1 MIHKNWGDDGALTL
15 IRVVLERTE
24 DQELR
29 EQLLEFL
36 QNNEELWSDA
46 HVKDFY
52 GFATTLANDGTTV
65 KLSDEEAEN
74 LLTLWKEAQ
83 DTILK
88 DVEEEDYWEKF
99 DPWLKEKAP
108 NLHEKIMDA
117 YYQETSERLSI
128 GGWVESDEFMSI
140 GHDIDGA
147 YLDYDNEVVINQIF
161 PPSE

>member
-1 MIHKNWGDDGALTL
+1 MKEINAEIYLNG
-15 IRVVLERTE
+15 
-24 DQELR
+24 
-29 EQLLEFL
+29 
-36 QNNEELWSDA
+36 N
-46 HVKDFY
+46 
-52 GFATTLANDGTTV
+52 NDGTTV

-88 DVEEEDYWEKF
+88 GMEEEDYWEKF

-161 PPSE
+161 LHQNKRSKRNEHENISESKERQCLLRCQPLEQVHQRANSGNCRRSK